1 MEKACTSS
9 LFHNPYQST
18 CLLFK
23 NNLPKDCDCMKN
35 ILYTLICLS
44 MVLVLLPVPVL
55 AANPSVIVA
64 DYKVTPSVLQPGD
77 IGTITATIKN
87 TASMANIRENIQ
99 SAGSDIITST
109 DINVNIESVQLES
122 KDVEVISG
130 NYKQVG
136 EIGPGQSIPITFLIR
151 APAKDGIYFP
161 EIWID
166 VTGGESVR
174 QPIPVNV
181 NTQIAILKK
190 PAITVSKTIPDS
202 VNPGEDFPVRV
213 ILENNG
219 LSGADEIV
227 VSVNSS
233 TSTIAPKT
241 PNNYHFDRLSKGEK
255 VTLDMNFAT
264 DKNAPLGL
272 SPVTLTIRFANADGT
287 YTTQTETLGIPI
299 KGKATIGIASVSTDP
314 ERIKKGDPVTL
325 IIRLE
330 NTGTDNANSV
340 KAGIDLPMSGGKE
353 AYVGKIEPNND
364 APAVFSLQSGD
375 PGNYAYNL
383 TVEYQDDYGL
393 HTKTERLTMTVLDGD
408 SSGLILL
415 IILLVIGAGAGYWYF
430 VLRKKGTGN
439 A

>member
-1 MEKACTSS
+1 MENACTSS

-18 CLLFK
+18 SLLFK

-35 ILYTLICLS
+35 ILYSLVCLA
-44 MVLVLLPVPVL
+44 MVLVLLPIPVF

-99 SAGSDIITST
+99 SAGSETITST

-151 APAKDGIYFP
+151 APAQDGIYFP

-181 NTQIAILKK
+181 NTQIALLKK

-202 VNPGEDFPVRV
+202 VNPGDDFPVRV

-272 SPVTLTIRFANADGT
+272 SPVTLTIRFANADGS

-299 KGKATIGIASVSTDP
+299 KGKADIGIASLSTDP
-314 ERIKKGDPVTL
+314 EQIKKGDPVNL

-340 KAGIDLPMSGGKE
+340 KASIDLPMSGGKE

-364 APAVFSLQSGD
+364 APAVFSLQAGD

-383 TVEYQDDYGL
+383 TVEYQDDYGM

-415 IILLVIGAGAGYWYF
+415 ILLLVIGAGAGYWYF

>member
-1 MEKACTSS
+1 MKK
-9 LFHNPYQST
+9 
-18 CLLFK
+18 LL
-23 NNLPKDCDCMKN
+23 CS
-35 ILYTLICLS
+35 LICISVL
-44 MVLVLLPVPVL
+44 LVLFALPVH

-64 DYKVTPSVLQPGD
+64 DFKVTPPVLQPGD

-87 TASMANIRENIQ
+87 TASIANIRENIQ
-99 SAGSDIITST
+99 SAGSETITST

-151 APAKDGIYFP
+151 APPKDGIYFP

-181 NTQIAILKK
+181 NTQIALLKK
-190 PAITVSKTIPDS
+190 PALTALKTVPDG
-202 VNPGEDFPVRV
+202 VNPGDDFPVRI
-213 ILENNG
+213 ILNNDG
-219 LSGADEIV
+219 LSRADQIMV
-227 VSVNSS
+227 VVNSS
-233 TSTIAPKT
+233 TKSITPKT
-241 PNNYHFDRLSKGEK
+241 PNTYHIDSLLKGENA
-255 VTLDMNFAT
+255 TLDMVFSS
-264 DKNAPLGL
+264 DKKAPIGL
-272 SPVTLTIRFANADGT
+272 NPVLLALTYVNADGT
-287 YTTQTETLGIPI
+287 ITSQTETLGIHV
-299 KGKATIGIASVSTDP
+299 KGRAKIGIASVSTDP
-314 ERIKKGDPVTL
+314 ERIKKGDQVSL

-340 KAGIDLPMSGGKE
+340 KASIDIPMSGGKD

-364 APAVFSLQSGD
+364 APAIFALQAGN
-375 PGNYAYNL
+375 PGTYPYNL
-383 TVEYQDDYGL
+383 SVQYEDDYGMQTRNETL
-393 HTKTERLTMTVLDGD
+393 QMTVNDGD
-408 SSGLILL
+408 STGLIVA
-415 IILLVIGAGAGYWYF
+415 ILLVLIIGGGGGYWYF

>member
-1 MEKACTSS
+1 MKKLIWS
-9 LFHNPYQST
+9 LIFLT
-18 CLLFK
+18 
-23 NNLPKDCDCMKN
+23 
-35 ILYTLICLS
+35 IL
-44 MVLVLLPVPVL
+44 LVLLPFPVL
-55 AANPSVIVA
+55 AADPSVIIA
-64 DYKVTPSVLQPGD
+64 DYKLTPSILQPGD

-99 SAGSDIITST
+99 SAGYETITST

-151 APAKDGIYFP
+151 APAKDGIFFP

-166 VTGGESVR
+166 VTKGESVR

-181 NTQIAILKK
+181 NTQIALLKK

-213 ILENNG
+213 VLENNG

-241 PNNYHFDRLSKGEK
+241 PNNYHFDRISKGEK

-287 YTTQTETLGIPI
+287 YATQTETLGIPI
-299 KGKATIGIASVSTDP
+299 KGKADIGIASVSSDP
-314 ERIKKGDPVTL
+314 ERIKKGDLVTL

-330 NTGTDNANSV
+330 NTGTDDANSV
-340 KAGIDLPMSGGKE
+340 KASIDLPLSGGKE

-364 APAVFSLQSGD
+364 APAVFSLQAGD

-383 TVEYQDDYGL
+383 TVEYQDDYGM
-393 HTKTERLTMTVLDGD
+393 HTKTEHLTMTVLDGD
-408 SSGLILL
+408 STGLIIVIL
-415 IILLVIGAGAGYWYF
+415 LLVIGAGAGYWYF

>member
-1 MEKACTSS
+1 MQK
-9 LFHNPYQST
+9 
-18 CLLFK
+18 LLWS
-23 NNLPKDCDCMKN
+23 
-35 ILYTLICLS
+35 IICLS
-44 MVLVLLPVPVL
+44 IFLIFLPSPVL
-55 AANPSVIVA
+55 AADPSVIIA
-64 DYKVTPSVLQPGD
+64 DYKVTPSILQPGD

-99 SAGSDIITST
+99 SAGSETITST
-109 DINVNIESVQLES
+109 DINVNIDSVQLES

-166 VTGGESVR
+166 VTKGESVR

-181 NTQIAILKK
+181 NTQIALLKK

-213 ILENNG
+213 VLENNG

-241 PNNYHFDRLSKGEK
+241 PNNYHFDRISKGEK

-272 SPVTLTIRFANADGT
+272 SPITLTIKFAYADGT
-287 YTTQTETLGIPI
+287 YATQTETLGIPI
-299 KGKATIGIASVSTDP
+299 KGKADIGIASVSTDP
-314 ERIKKGDPVTL
+314 ERVKKGDLVTL

-330 NTGTDNANSV
+330 NTGTDDANSV
-340 KAGIDLPMSGGKE
+340 KAGIDLPLSGGKE

-364 APAVFSLQSGD
+364 APAVFSLQAAD

-383 TVEYQDDYGL
+383 TVEYQDDYGM

-408 SSGLILL
+408 STGLIIVIL
-415 IILLVIGAGAGYWYF
+415 LLVIGAGSGYWYF

>member
-1 MEKACTSS
+1 
-9 LFHNPYQST
+9 
-18 CLLFK
+18 
-23 NNLPKDCDCMKN
+23 
-35 ILYTLICLS
+35 
-44 MVLVLLPVPVL
+44 
-55 AANPSVIVA
+55 
-64 DYKVTPSVLQPGD
+64 
-77 IGTITATIKN
+77 
-87 TASMANIRENIQ
+87 
-99 SAGSDIITST
+99 
-109 DINVNIESVQLES
+109 
-122 KDVEVISG
+122 
-130 NYKQVG
+130 
-136 EIGPGQSIPITFLIR
+136 LIR

-181 NTQIAILKK
+181 NTQITLLKK

-202 VNPGEDFPVRV
+202 VNPGDDFPVRV

-255 VTLDMNFAT
+255 VTLDMNFAS

-272 SPVTLTIRFANADGT
+272 SPITLSIRFANADGT

-314 ERIKKGDPVTL
+314 ERIKKGDTLTL

-340 KAGIDLPMSGGKE
+340 KATIDLPMSGGKE

-364 APAVFSLQSGD
+364 APAVFSLQAAD

-383 TVEYQDDYGL
+383 TVEYQDDYGM
-393 HTKTERLTMTVLDGD
+393 HTKTERLTMTVLDGNGT
-408 SSGLILL
+408 GLLFAVILL
-415 IILLVIGAGAGYWYF
+415 LVAAGGAGYWYF
-430 VLRKKGTGN
+430 VLRKKGTGD

>member
-1 MEKACTSS
+1 MKK
-9 LFHNPYQST
+9 LFWP
-18 CLLFK
+18 
-23 NNLPKDCDCMKN
+23 
-35 ILYTLICLS
+35 IICLS
-44 MVLVLLPVPVL
+44 LLFIFLPVPVL
-55 AANPSVIVA
+55 AANPTVIVA
-64 DYKVTPSVLQPGD
+64 EYQVIPSILQPGD
-77 IGTITATIKN
+77 LGTITATIKH
-87 TASMANIRENIQ
+87 TASIANVRENIQ
-99 SAGSDIITST
+99 SSASEIITST
-109 DINVNIESVQLES
+109 DINVNIESIQLET

-136 EIGPGQSIPITFLIR
+136 ELGPGQSIPITFLIR
-151 APAKDGIYFP
+151 APTKDGIYFP

-202 VNPGEDFPVRV
+202 VNPGDDFPVRV

-233 TSTIAPKT
+233 TNTIAPKT
-241 PNNYHFDRLSKGEK
+241 PNNYHFEHLSKGEM

-272 SPVTLTIRFANADGT
+272 NPITLTMRFANADGS

-299 KGKATIGIASVSTDP
+299 TGKATIGIASVSTDP
-314 ERIKKGDPVTL
+314 ERINKGDPVTL

-340 KAGIDLPMSGGKE
+340 KASIDLPMSGGKE

-364 APAVFSLQSGD
+364 APAVFSLQAENF
-375 PGNYAYNL
+375 GNYAYNL
-383 TVEYQDDYGL
+383 TVEYQDDYGM
-393 HTKTERLTMTVLDGD
+393 HTKTERLTMTVLESNGT
-408 SSGLILL
+408 GPLIAVLL
-415 IILLVIGAGAGYWYF
+415 LLVAAGGAGYWYF
-430 VLRKKGTGN
+430 ILRKKGTGN
-439 A
+439 V

>member
-1 MEKACTSS
+1 MKPFLPA
-9 LFHNPYQST
+9 LA
-18 CLLFK
+18 CLL
-23 NNLPKDCDCMKN
+23 
-35 ILYTLICLS
+35 
-44 MVLVLLPVPVL
+44 VLFLAIAPVQ
-55 AANPSVIVA
+55 AENPTVIVA
-64 DYKVTPSVLQPGD
+64 DYTISPSVLQPGD
-77 IGTITATIKN
+77 IGTITAVIKN
-87 TASMANIRENIQ
+87 TAEIANIRENIQ
-99 SAGSDIITST
+99 SAGSETIKST

-122 KDVEVISG
+122 KDVEVVSG

-151 APAKDGIYFP
+151 APAQDGIYFP

-202 VNPGEDFPVRV
+202 VNPGDDFPVRV

-227 VSVNSS
+227 ISVNSS
-233 TSTIAPKT
+233 TSTIVPKT

-272 SPVTLTIRFANADGT
+272 SPVTLTIRFANADGS

-299 KGKATIGIASVSTDP
+299 KGKATIGIASLSTDP
-314 ERIKKGDPVTL
+314 EQIKKGDPMTL

-340 KAGIDLPMSGGKE
+340 KASIDLPMSGGKE
-353 AYVGKIEPNND
+353 AYVGKIEPDND
-364 APAVFSLQSGD
+364 APAVFSLQAGD

-383 TVEYQDDYGL
+383 TVEYQDDYGM
-393 HTKTERLTMTVLDGD
+393 HTKTERLTMTVLNGD

-415 IILLVIGAGAGYWYF
+415 ILLLVIGAGAGYWYF

>member
-1 MEKACTSS
+1 MC
-9 LFHNPYQST
+9 
-18 CLLFK
+18 
-23 NNLPKDCDCMKN
+23 
-35 ILYTLICLS
+35 
-44 MVLVLLPVPVL
+44 
-55 AANPSVIVA
+55 
-64 DYKVTPSVLQPGD
+64 
-77 IGTITATIKN
+77 
-87 TASMANIRENIQ
+87 
-99 SAGSDIITST
+99 
-109 DINVNIESVQLES
+109 QLES
-122 KDVEVISG
+122 KDVEVVSG

-136 EIGPGQSIPITFLIR
+136 EIGPGQSIPLTFLIR
-151 APAKDGIYFP
+151 APSKDGIYFP

-190 PAITVSKTIPDS
+190 PAITVLKTIPDS
-202 VNPGEDFPVRV
+202 VNPGDDFPVRV
-213 ILENNG
+213 VLENNG

-340 KAGIDLPMSGGKE
+340 KASIDLPMSGGKE
-353 AYVGKIEPNND
+353 AYVGKIEPNSD
-364 APAVFSLQSGD
+364 APAVFSLQAAD

-383 TVEYQDDYGL
+383 TVEYQDDYGM
-393 HTKTERLTMTVLDGD
+393 HTKTERLTMTVLDGN
-408 SSGLILL
+408 GTGLL
-415 IILLVIGAGAGYWYF
+415 IAVLLLLVAAGGAGYWYF
-430 VLRKKGTGN
+430 ILRKKGTSD

>member
-1 MEKACTSS
+1 MKPFLPA
-9 LFHNPYQST
+9 LA
-18 CLLFK
+18 CLL
-23 NNLPKDCDCMKN
+23 
-35 ILYTLICLS
+35 
-44 MVLVLLPVPVL
+44 VLFLAIAPVQ
-55 AANPSVIVA
+55 AENPTVIVA
-64 DYKVTPSVLQPGD
+64 DYTISPSVLQPGD
-77 IGTITATIKN
+77 IGTITAVIKN
-87 TASMANIRENIQ
+87 TAEIANIRENIQ
-99 SAGSDIITST
+99 SAGSETIKST

-122 KDVEVISG
+122 KDVEVVSG

-151 APAKDGIYFP
+151 APAQDGIYFP

-202 VNPGEDFPVRV
+202 VNPGDDFPVRV

-227 VSVNSS
+227 ISVNSS
-233 TSTIAPKT
+233 TSTIVPKT
-241 PNNYHFDRLSKGEK
+241 PNNYHFDRLSKGET

-272 SPVTLTIRFANADGT
+272 NPVTLTIRFANADGS
-287 YTTQTETLGIPI
+287 YTTQTETLGVPI
-299 KGKATIGIASVSTDP
+299 KGKGTIGIASLSTDP
-314 ERIKKGDPVTL
+314 EQIKKGDPVNL

-340 KAGIDLPMSGGKE
+340 KASIDLPMSGGKE
-353 AYVGKIEPNND
+353 AYVGKIEPDND
-364 APAVFSLQSGD
+364 APAVFSLQAGD

-383 TVEYQDDYGL
+383 TVEYQDDYGM
-393 HTKTERLTMTVLDGD
+393 HTKTERLTMTVLNGD

-415 IILLVIGAGAGYWYF
+415 ILLLVIGAGAGYWYF

>member
-1 MEKACTSS
+1 MKK
-9 LFHNPYQST
+9 
-18 CLLFK
+18 LLWS
-23 NNLPKDCDCMKN
+23 
-35 ILYTLICLS
+35 IICLS
-44 MVLVLLPVPVL
+44 ILLIFLPSPVF

-99 SAGSDIITST
+99 SAGSETITST

-136 EIGPGQSIPITFLIR
+136 ELGPGQSIPITFLIR
-151 APAKDGIYFP
+151 APAQDGIYFP

-181 NTQIAILKK
+181 NTQIALLKK

-202 VNPGEDFPVRV
+202 VNPGDDFPVRV

-241 PNNYHFDRLSKGEK
+241 PNNYHFDRLSKGESI
-255 VTLDMNFAT
+255 TLDMNFAT

-272 SPVTLTIRFANADGT
+272 NPVTLTIRFANADGS
-287 YTTQTETLGIPI
+287 YTTQTETLGVPI
-299 KGKATIGIASVSTDP
+299 KGKGTIGIASLSTDP
-314 ERIKKGDPVTL
+314 EQIKKGDPVNL

-340 KAGIDLPMSGGKE
+340 KASIDLPMSGGKE
-353 AYVGKIEPNND
+353 AYVGKIEPDND
-364 APAVFSLQSGD
+364 APAVFSLQAGD
-375 PGNYAYNL
+375 PGNYAYNR
-383 TVEYQDDYGL
+383 TVEYQDDYGM
-393 HTKTERLTMTVLDGD
+393 HTKTERLTMTVLNGD

-415 IILLVIGAGAGYWYF
+415 ILLLVIGAGAGYWYF

>member
-1 MEKACTSS
+1 MKK
-9 LFHNPYQST
+9 
-18 CLLFK
+18 LL
-23 NNLPKDCDCMKN
+23 CS
-35 ILYTLICLS
+35 IICLS
-44 MVLVLLPVPVL
+44 VLLVFLPFPVL

-87 TASMANIRENIQ
+87 TASIANIRENIQ
-99 SAGSDIITST
+99 SAGSETIKST

-122 KDVEVISG
+122 KDVEVVSG

-136 EIGPGQSIPITFLIR
+136 ELGPGQSIPITFLIR

-202 VNPGEDFPVRV
+202 VNPGDDFPVRV

-233 TSTIAPKT
+233 TEHHCSQ
-241 PNNYHFDRLSKGEK
+241 NSQQLS
-255 VTLDMNFAT
+255 L
-264 DKNAPLGL
+264 
-272 SPVTLTIRFANADGT
+272 
-287 YTTQTETLGIPI
+287 
-299 KGKATIGIASVSTDP
+299 
-314 ERIKKGDPVTL
+314 
-325 IIRLE
+325 
-330 NTGTDNANSV
+330 
-340 KAGIDLPMSGGKE
+340 
-353 AYVGKIEPNND
+353 
-364 APAVFSLQSGD
+364 
-375 PGNYAYNL
+375 
-383 TVEYQDDYGL
+383 
-393 HTKTERLTMTVLDGD
+393 
-408 SSGLILL
+408 
-415 IILLVIGAGAGYWYF
+415 
-430 VLRKKGTGN
+430 
-439 A
+439 

>member
-1 MEKACTSS
+1 MKKLLSS
-9 LFHNPYQST
+9 
-18 CLLFK
+18 
-23 NNLPKDCDCMKN
+23 
-35 ILYTLICLS
+35 LICLS
-44 MVLVLLPVPVL
+44 VLLVLYSFPVH

-64 DYKVTPSVLQPGD
+64 DFKVTPPILQPGD

-87 TASMANIRENIQ
+87 TASIANIRENIQ
-99 SAGSDIITST
+99 SAGSETITST

-166 VTGGESVR
+166 VTKGESVR

-190 PAITVSKTIPDS
+190 PALTALKTIPDG
-202 VNPGEDFPVRV
+202 VNPGDDFPVRV
-213 ILENNG
+213 ILNNDG
-219 LSGADEIV
+219 LSRADQIMV
-227 VSVNSS
+227 VVNSS
-233 TSTIAPKT
+233 TPSITPKT
-241 PNNYHFDRLSKGEK
+241 PNTYHVDTLLKGENIS
-255 VTLDMNFAT
+255 LDMVFSS
-264 DKNAPLGL
+264 DKKAPIGL
-272 SPVTLTIRFANADGT
+272 NPVLLTLTYANADGT
-287 YTTQTETLGIPI
+287 ITTQTETLGIHV
-299 KGKATIGIASVSTDP
+299 KGKAKIGIASVSMDP
-314 ERIKKGDPVTL
+314 ERIKKGDQVSL

-340 KAGIDLPMSGGKE
+340 KVSIDLPMSGGKD

-364 APAVFSLQSGD
+364 APAVFTLQAGN
-375 PGNYAYNL
+375 PGTYPYNL
-383 TVEYQDDYGL
+383 SVQYEDDYGVQTRNETL
-393 HTKTERLTMTVLDGD
+393 QMTVNDGD
-408 SSGLILL
+408 STGLIVA
-415 IILLVIGAGAGYWYF
+415 ILLVLIIGGGGGYWYF